1 MERSA
6 KPWSSKREPLGSI
19 EPNPKLKLADP
30 CREVIPF
37 RRRSLRTERSYLGL
51 IDSPA
56 PCRLT
61 PQGLSLREIP
71 QPASL
76 AG

>member
-6 KPWSSKREPLGSI
+6 IPWSSRREPLGSI
-19 EPNPKLKLADP
+19 EPNPKLKLADQR
-30 CREVIPF
+30 REVIRF
-37 RRRSLRTERSYLGL
+37 RRGLLRTEQSYLGL

-61 PQGLSLREIP
+61 LRGLSLREIP
-71 QPASL
+71 QPATL